1 MENTFSMIG
10 NEEILYKTAVVSTDN
25 AEYRIRLEHDYRIIC
40 KTILYVSR
48 SRNGKT
54 DEKTVQDRIIGEG
67 QTLTFDEIRHPSV
80 RLASAMRFL
89 SSPYRSATIG
99 ESPYRCVDVTV
110 PIKKEIV
117 AKLVFEADRLLD
129 D

>member
-10 NEEILYKTAVVSTDN
+10 NEEVLCKTAVISSGN

-40 KTILYVSR
+40 KDILSVSR
-48 SRNGKT
+48 NKDGKT
-54 DEKTVQDRIIGEG
+54 DEKTVQNRMIGEG
-67 QTLTFDEIRHPSV
+67 QTLTLEQIRHPSV

-89 SSPYRSATIG
+89 SSPYRSATTG